1 MQLDRLRG
9 PRVNRRAGSPGSR
22 RPDMRDRAPSAVN
35 VGLTGT
41 ILVLV
46 VQLHATTQRLSA
58 LEGRD
63 AVGITGGHR
72 ALTAEALL
80 ALVPQ
85 SPVPTQIVLAHSSS
99 ASEVYA
105 AQILSQHLPAVAPRG
120 ERVCVV
126 DLAASA
132 GGHVNCYV
140 GPGHVSAAQLV
151 GLRGPTGRGG
161 DDAFLIAQAPKDSSH
176 SIVLAAAQRHHNRT
190 MALKTDDASDEGL
203 PAGAS
208 TRALYKRQ
216 TTTINDGKSTN
227 TDNAAS
233 NFTRG
238 DSTPPT
244 AAIKNNDA
252 IEEGSSRH
260 RSLNSPAP
268 LVCKTLPSR
277 FVAIA
282 WNPTCECTG
291 DEIVRRGG
299 GPCEACYNYSKS
311 KTKPTNYACR
321 VYENIVEFA
330 ELHGNIG
337 KPGTCGPVGYEAACN
352 AIDFGT
358 HANISVACAIDPKDP
373 ACTRVAPLDL
383 TNPVGTAD
391 QPFGEKYLLL
401 NFVQIGQPIMTHPAD
416 TLPMVASNGTCS
428 AADRSFSGI
437 WWDNGIAAIAAQA
450 ELFFPAYKQAGGQL
464 NELNADWEASMWAPG
479 SCPVSDNATA
489 AGLEAASACLA
500 CALLKWRAIE
510 ADPRFPAALKK
521 LQAFGFTLNGT
532 LADTMGVYQCVASN
546 DSALRP
552 GGMADCS
559 QLDGL
564 GDGQVNL
571 IAWNALIQKRET
583 DAWVSA
589 MMPAARKSFPS
600 VRLSLFSFY
609 RWSPKFCVVPDVGEA
624 GTPAIL
630 NCAKGQGSSGPDVSA
645 PVYYDYW
652 LTFDC
657 LHPHG
662 PRGGVNAPDRCA
674 AAAGFS
680 NTLQKLS
687 KNPNFTFNFTGIN
700 IAKATVNHFRQIAQA
715 SNGTATELAPWLGFK
730 SFFWDYGCP
739 GYGQP
744 HDFPSSPGCPEPD
757 GYWNERVLHYGMTGA
772 ARFYYY
778 NVFYECTYG
787 KRSTHEDDDAM
798 SSSLAELDIVIGCG
812 VKERRWIPDQS
823 VGWGSDFI
831 LSGMEVGSERRAWR
845 FTPSLPISPNIPN
858 ITNTTRWDPQALV
871 YRNASY
877 LALGPLTVD
886 YDEHL
891 LKTCTITFE
900 HGVVLD
906 VFGGPSE
913 VHLPPGVPTTSAAPF
928 GVWIIQPI
936 SAAPPSVR
944 CMLDQQPF
952 EASWPLRSHLLRGRT
967 SAKTDESQ
975 AILLKTDVVNDLND
989 SLRWRPR

>member
-1 MQLDRLRG
+1 MMRARFAHIQPDSRLVQVRYTYHAVVMAVLILLLLFSTFSRSTAAALPSDGGQGAAGEDRCTTAAAVAQAAQRLVCGGTLTEEALLSVGLRLASANDAATALAALGLRNALDLRLLGGGQEAEEMMSELLAGRMTVGDRTKIRLLVAGPLRWAVQRGHFGVLVGASSVDAVRLRG
-9 PRVNRRAGSPGSR
+9 N
-22 RPDMRDRAPSAVN
+22 
-35 VGLTGT
+35 LT
-41 ILVLV
+41 L
-46 VQLHATTQRLSA
+46 
-58 LEGRD
+58 
-63 AVGITGGHR
+63 
-72 ALTAEALL
+72 
-80 ALVPQ
+80 
-85 SPVPTQIVLAHSSS
+85 
-99 ASEVYA
+99 
-105 AQILSQHLPAVAPRG
+105 
-120 ERVCVV
+120 
-126 DLAASA
+126 
-132 GGHVNCYV
+132 
-140 GPGHVSAAQLV
+140 
-151 GLRGPTGRGG
+151 
-161 DDAFLIAQAPKDSSH
+161 
-176 SIVLAAAQRHHNRT
+176 
-190 MALKTDDASDEGL
+190 
-203 PAGAS
+203 GAS
-208 TRALYKRQ
+208 TR
-216 TTTINDGKSTN
+216 
-227 TDNAAS
+227 
-233 NFTRG
+233 
-238 DSTPPT
+238 PT
-244 AAIKNNDA
+244 AIKIDDA
-252 IEEGSSRH
+252 IEQGSSSRH
-260 RSLNSPAP
+260 RPLNPPAP
-268 LVCKTLPSR
+268 LVCATQPSR
-277 FVAIA
+277 FVAVS

-291 DEIVRRGG
+291 NEIVRRGG
-299 GPCEACYNYSKS
+299 MPCEACYDFAKS
-311 KTKPTNYACR
+311 KTNPTNYACR
-321 VYENIVEFA
+321 AYDNIVEFA

-337 KPGTCGPVGYEAACN
+337 KPGTCGPAGYEVACN

-358 HANISVACAIDPKDP
+358 HANVSVACAIDPKDP
-373 ACTRVAPLDL
+373 TCTRVTPLDL

-416 TLPMVASNGTCS
+416 TLPMVATNGTCS
-428 AADRSFSGI
+428 AADRFFSGI

-510 ADPRFPAALKK
+510 ADPRFPAALKE
-521 LQAFGFTLNGT
+521 LQALGFTLDGT
-532 LADTMGVYQCVASN
+532 LADTMGVYQCIASN
-546 DSALRP
+546 DTALRP

-571 IAWNALIQKRET
+571 IAWNALVKKRET

-589 MMPAARKSFPS
+589 MMPAATRQFPS

-630 NCAKGQGSSGPDVSA
+630 NCATGQGSSGPNVSA

-662 PRGGVNAPDRCA
+662 APGREDAPDRCA

-687 KNPNFTFNFTGIN
+687 RDPNFALNFTGMN

-778 NVFYECTYG
+778 NVFCEC
-787 KRSTHEDDDAM
+787 R
-798 SSSLAELDIVIGCG
+798 
-812 VKERRWIPDQS
+812 Q
-823 VGWGSDFI
+823 
-831 LSGMEVGSERRAWR
+831 
-845 FTPSLPISPNIPN
+845 
-858 ITNTTRWDPQALV
+858 
-871 YRNASY
+871 
-877 LALGPLTVD
+877 
-886 YDEHL
+886 
-891 LKTCTITFE
+891 
-900 HGVVLD
+900 
-906 VFGGPSE
+906 
-913 VHLPPGVPTTSAAPF
+913 
-928 GVWIIQPI
+928 
-936 SAAPPSVR
+936 
-944 CMLDQQPF
+944 
-952 EASWPLRSHLLRGRT
+952 
-967 SAKTDESQ
+967 
-975 AILLKTDVVNDLND
+975 
-989 SLRWRPR
+989 